1 MVKRGERLT
10 DKTLTANEKILI
22 HMKESSP
29 LRDLMDAPYALTQH
43 GISDSVGIRVNHVS
57 RAMKTLSKDGYVEES
72 TGRVRGEIRK
82 RKVYSLTDRGTSKAK
97 ELRELLASKIVELH
111 KDKMIKELT
120 INAVIDRLGGVP
132 TSAILRKVD
141 SEGVVDISARRKT
154 KKLVTLS
161 RGLPR
166 IGDFYGREGEMAVL
180 EEWLS
185 SRKEQVLSLAGAK
198 GIGKSS
204 LAMHAYEQWTS
215 SMNTFW
221 FTFQEWDTTDSFLE
235 ALSNFL
241 KDMGRPELRD
251 YLNSAKKIDMWE
263 VSGWVERGLGDD
275 DNILFLDEVVIVG
288 KSMESLLNTLIES
301 IGRTE
306 NTKMLITQDKRDIPD
321 SRSFLARELLVEID
335 LLGLDKKSC
344 EKLLAKKMDDSEFE
358 KIYRLTE
365 GNPLHIMLIE
375 NGKLEDLID
384 TKDYTPEELALLKY
398 MKVIK
403 ETK

>member
-1 MVKRGERLT
+1 MVKRGRRLT

-43 GISDSVGIRVNHVS
+43 GISDSVGMRVNHVS

-72 TGRVRGEIRK
+72 TGRVKGEIRK
-82 RKVYSLTDRGTSKAK
+82 RKVYSLTDRGATKAE
-97 ELRELLASKIVELH
+97 ELREELASKMVELR
-111 KDKMIKELT
+111 KDKVVKELT
-120 INAVIDRLGGVP
+120 IKGVVEHLGGVP
-132 TSAILRKVD
+132 ITAILRKVD
-141 SEGVVDISARRKT
+141 SDGVIDISVRRKT

-166 IGDFYGREGEMAVL
+166 SANFYGREGDMAVL

-185 SRKEQVLSLAGAK
+185 SRRESVLSLAGAK

-204 LAMHAYEQWTS
+204 LAMNVYEQWTS

-241 KDMGRPELRD
+241 KDMGRPELKD
-251 YLNSAKKIDMWE
+251 YMNSAKKIDMWD
-263 VSGWVERGLGDD
+263 VSGWIERGLGDD
-275 DNILFLDEVVIVG
+275 DNVLFLDEAVVMG

-301 IGRTE
+301 VGRAE
-306 NTKMLITQDKRDIPD
+306 NTKMLITQDKRDIPNR
-321 SRSFLARELLVEID
+321 RSFLTRELLVEID

-365 GNPLHIMLIE
+365 GNPLHITLI
-375 NGKLEDLID
+375 GSGRLEDLID

-398 MKVIK
+398 MKVIN

>member
-1 MVKRGERLT
+1 MVKRGDRLT

-57 RAMKTLSKDGYVEES
+57 RAMKTLSKDGYVEEAS
-72 TGRVRGEIRK
+72 GRVRGEIRK
-82 RKVYSLTDRGTSKAK
+82 RKVYSLTERGSSKAHQLG
-97 ELRELLASKIVELH
+97 EVLATKIVELR
-111 KDKMIKELT
+111 KDKLVKELT
-120 INAVIDRLGGVP
+120 IKGVIEKLGGVP
-132 TSAILRKVD
+132 ISAILRKVD
-141 SEGVVDISARRKT
+141 PDGVIDISARRKT

-166 IGDFYGREGEMAVL
+166 SGNFYGREGEMAVL

-185 SRKEQVLSLAGAK
+185 SRRENVLSLAGAK

-204 LAMHAYEQWTS
+204 LALHTYDQWTS
-215 SMNTFW
+215 TMNTFW

-263 VSGWVERGLGDD
+263 VSGWIERGLGDD
-275 DNILFLDEVVIVG
+275 ENVLFLDEAIMKGQSMENLLLTIIDSVG
-288 KSMESLLNTLIES
+288 K
-301 IGRTE
+301 TE
-306 NTKMLITQDKRDIPD
+306 NTKMLITQDKRSIPNR
-321 SRSFLARELLVEID
+321 RSFLTREILVEID
-335 LLGLDKKSC
+335 LLGLNKKSC
-344 EKLLAKKMDDSEFE
+344 EKLLSKKMDDSEFE

-375 NGKLEDLID
+375 SGKLEDLID

-398 MKVIK
+398 MKVIR

>member
-10 DKTLTANEKILI
+10 DKTLTANEKILV
-22 HMKESSP
+22 HMKESSA

-43 GISDSVGIRVNHVS
+43 GISDSVGMRVNHVS
-57 RAMKTLSKDGYVEES
+57 RAMKALSRDGYVEES
-72 TGRVRGEIRK
+72 SGRVKGEIRK
-82 RKVYSLTDRGTSKAK
+82 RKVYSLTERGASKAK
-97 ELRELLASKIVELH
+97 ELRGALADKIVELR
-111 KDKMIKELT
+111 KDKVTKELT
-120 INAVIDRLGGVP
+120 INAVVEKLGGVP
-132 TSAILRKVD
+132 IAALLRKVD
-141 SEGVVDISARRKT
+141 SEGVIDISTRRKT

-166 IGDFYGREGEMAVL
+166 PGNFYGREGEMAVL

-185 SRKEQVLSLAGAK
+185 SRKENVLSLAGAK

-204 LAMHAYEQWTS
+204 LAQNAYEQWTS
-215 SMNTFW
+215 NMNTFW

-235 ALSNFL
+235 ALSNFF

-263 VSGWVERGLGDD
+263 VSGWIERSLGEEE
-275 DNILFLDEVVIVG
+275 NVLFLDEAVVIS
-288 KSMESLLNTLIES
+288 KNMESLLQTIIES
-301 IGRTE
+301 VGKTE
-306 NTKMLITQDKRDIPD
+306 NTKMLMTQDKRDIPNQK
-321 SRSFLARELLVEID
+321 SFLAREILVEID

-344 EKLLAKKMDDSEFE
+344 EKLLAKKMDNSEFE

-365 GNPLHIMLIE
+365 GNPLHVMLIE
-375 NGKLEDLID
+375 SGRLEDLID

-403 ETK
+403 DSR

>member
-1 MVKRGERLT
+1 MVKRGRRLT

-22 HMKESSP
+22 HMKESFP

-43 GISDSVGIRVNHVS
+43 GISDRVGIRVNHVS

-72 TGRVRGEIRK
+72 TGRVKGEIRK
-82 RKVYSLTDRGTSKAK
+82 RKVYSLTDRGTTKAK
-97 ELRELLASKIVELH
+97 ELREELASKIVELH
-111 KDKMIKELT
+111 KDKVVKELT
-120 INAVIDRLGGVP
+120 INAVIDSLGGVP
-132 TSAILRKVD
+132 VTAILRKVD
-141 SEGVVDISARRKT
+141 SDGVIDISARRKT

-166 IGDFYGREGEMAVL
+166 PANFYGREGDMAVL

-185 SRKEQVLSLAGAK
+185 SREERVLSLAGAK

-204 LAMHAYEQWTS
+204 LAMNVYEQWTS

-221 FTFQEWDTTDSFLE
+221 FSFQEWDTTDSFLE

-263 VSGWVERGLGDD
+263 VGGWIERGMGDD
-275 DNILFLDEVVIVG
+275 DNVLFLDEVVIMG

-301 IGRTE
+301 VGRVE
-306 NTKMLITQDKRDIPD
+306 NTKMLITQDKRDIPN
-321 SRSFLARELLVEID
+321 RRAFLARELLVEID

-344 EKLLAKKMDDSEFE
+344 EKLMAKKMDDSEFE

-375 NGKLEDLID
+375 SGRLEDLID

-403 ETK
+403 DTK